1 MEREEKSYLEC
12 EKWHIFIL
20 LILVGGYFGAYTYS
34 LKGGVFCNAQTGNI
48 VLFGMA
54 LGEHDWAKALY
65 LIIPISAYFLGT
77 MVSEYTA
84 LKIKRLGVLR
94 WDTALVGIEMVA
106 VFIMGLLPS
115 NVPNQVFQVTIN
127 FICAMQFNTF
137 RQAESIPM
145 ATTFV
150 TNHVRQTGSYLVRWL
165 RKRDDKVY
173 LEKTLKHFFMII
185 MFVVGVVVSTIACA
199 YFKEKAI
206 FGANIILLIIFLD
219 LLYADLV
226 TEKELLDK
234 IPRGH

>member
-1 MEREEKSYLEC
+1 
-12 EKWHIFIL
+12 
-20 LILVGGYFGAYTYS
+20 
-34 LKGGVFCNAQTGNI
+34 
-48 VLFGMA
+48 
-54 LGEHDWAKALY
+54 
-65 LIIPISAYFLGT
+65 
-77 MVSEYTA
+77 
-84 LKIKRLGVLR
+84 
-94 WDTALVGIEMVA
+94 
-106 VFIMGLLPS
+106 
-115 NVPNQVFQVTIN
+115 
-127 FICAMQFNTF
+127 
-137 RQAESIPM
+137 M

-185 MFVVGVVVSTIACA
+185 MFVVGVVVSTIACG